1 MATKKKSKKKTAK
14 SKKPARKEATL
25 KKRKAPKKMV
35 KKSAAPKKAVAKSK
49 SVGKK
54 ALSPKTAVPI
64 KKRITQTSRSADDA
78 VLSRPRRGSHSGEQA
93 GDLQGLSNLEAADS
107 ESVDEL
113 LEEGNAFE
121 ADVISGVQAA
131 DDADEEE
138 VHTHEVP
145 EDDVPGEYLDEE

>member
-1 MATKKKSKKKTAK
+1 MATKKKSKKKTAR
-14 SKKPARKEATL
+14 SKKPAS
-25 KKRKAPKKMV
+25 KKTAPKKGKAPKKLV
-35 KKSAAPKKAVAKSK
+35 KKSAPPKKAGAKTK

-54 ALSPKTAVPI
+54 ISRKSALPT
-64 KKRITQTSRSADDA
+64 KKRISQRSRSGDDTA
-78 VLSRPRRGSHSGEQA
+78 FSRQGRGSLSGEQA
-93 GDLQGLSNLEAADS
+93 GDLQGLSNVEAADS

-131 DDADEEE
+131 DDADGQE

-145 EDDVPGEYLDEE
+145 EDDVPGEYLDED